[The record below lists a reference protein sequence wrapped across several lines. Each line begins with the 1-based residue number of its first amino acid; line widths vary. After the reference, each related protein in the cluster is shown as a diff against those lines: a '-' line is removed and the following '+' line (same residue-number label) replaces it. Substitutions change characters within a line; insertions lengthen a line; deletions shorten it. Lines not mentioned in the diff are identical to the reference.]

1 MILWP
6 ATSSHTVDARVAAR
20 WEGESRPSRPARV
33 GGNQERSADDRR
45 GVHGP
50 EQTQGSFSCITRIL
64 SSPSG
69 WSRRWPMRCV
79 NEAARFGRLG
89 SSSRASAGP
98 SGSRDSLCGMPSS
111 TSSGWRRRKCG
122 GRPGRSASRTKCG
135 RATTTSSVSAHL
147 PGFQAERADPLVPEV
162 QGGRAP
168 ARREA
173 LHRFRGL
180 PAVREHQP
188 EGGEEA
194 RH

>member
-1 MILWP
+1 
-6 ATSSHTVDARVAAR
+6 
-20 WEGESRPSRPARV
+20 
-33 GGNQERSADDRR
+33 
-45 GVHGP
+45 
-50 EQTQGSFSCITRIL
+50 
-64 SSPSG
+64 
-69 WSRRWPMRCV
+69 
-79 NEAARFGRLG
+79 
-89 SSSRASAGP
+89 
-98 SGSRDSLCGMPSS
+98 
-111 TSSGWRRRKCG
+111 
-122 GRPGRSASRTKCG
+122 
-135 RATTTSSVSAHL
+135 VSAHL